1 MEELTKK
8 VLAWALAKG
17 LIVPGNQF
25 AQYAKCLEEMGE
37 FCEAHST
44 KKSPERQNGRREIY

>member
-44 KKSPERQNGRREIY
+44 KKSPDRQNGRREIY